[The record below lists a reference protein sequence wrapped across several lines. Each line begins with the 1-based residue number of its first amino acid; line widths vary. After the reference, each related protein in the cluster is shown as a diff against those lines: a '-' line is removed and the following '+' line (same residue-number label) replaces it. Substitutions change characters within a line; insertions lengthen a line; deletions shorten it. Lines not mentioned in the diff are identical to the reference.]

1 MKRAEY
7 GRRYGMEI
15 SAIDKPL
22 ELLTR
27 LRELGIE
34 VLVKLKDNSEYR
46 GIVEN
51 VDASMNLILDS
62 AAQVEENGNP
72 IVKYGKVFIRGS
84 NIMYIAVV
92 GNRLTL

>member
-1 MKRAEY
+1 
-7 GRRYGMEI
+7 MEI

-62 AAQVEENGNP
+62 AAQVEENGNL

>member
-1 MKRAEY
+1 
-7 GRRYGMEI
+7 MEV
-15 SAIDKPL
+15 SVIDKPL
-22 ELLTR
+22 ELLIR

-46 GIVEN
+46 GVVEN
-51 VDASMNLILDS
+51 VDASMNLILDG

-84 NIMYIAVV
+84 NIMYVAVV
-92 GNRLTL
+92 GNRVTL